1 MTEEANKYISG
12 SMNGI
17 VNISIIYGRTLQ
29 TPEGKKVHQV
39 DGIEKETYSIS
50 IPEDDID
57 SASEYVRK
65 SLKTIKQE
73 NFDAF
78 PAKGGKIG
86 KQ

>member
-1 MTEEANKYISG
+1 MTEEANKHIPG

-17 VNISIIYGRTLQ
+17 VNISIIYGRALQ

-39 DGIEKETYSIS
+39 DGIEKDTYSIS
-50 IPEDDID
+50 IPEDDIEA
-57 SASEYVRK
+57 ASEYVRK

-78 PAKGGKIG
+78 PAKGKKNGE
-86 KQ
+86 Q